1 MIINNLKKILK
12 FKNKLTK
19 KIKNK
24 VKILINSLVKIFKKI

>member
-12 FKNKLTK
+12 FKNNLTK